1 LPNAQIE
8 EVEKQIMD
16 LCGISQKEIYKVS
29 AKTGE
34 GVEELLWAVIEK
46 IPSPIE
52 DDKKP
57 LRALVL
63 IQFMIITE
71 ALFLMCVLVD
81 GEVRGGETGF

>member
-34 GVEELLWAVIEK
+34 GVEELLQAVIEK
-46 IPSPIE
+46 IPSPTE
-52 DDKKP
+52 SDKKP
-57 LRALVL
+57 LRALVFDS
-63 IQFMIITE
+63 IYDNHRGRY
-71 ALFLMCVLVD
+71 FLC
-81 GEVRGGETGF
+81 TYC